1 MSGPRT
7 GSPGASVTRPTL
19 GPGAIPHPTAN
30 QARGHT
36 WTAADRELV
45 ADRVDTQF
53 VGSAVQVADQLER
66 LRDVTEA
73 DELIVTTITHDHH
86 DRVRSY
92 QLLAEE
98 WARR

>member
-1 MSGPRT
+1 MSRCDVSRKGVVT
-7 GSPGASVTRPTL
+7 QHKLCVGAFGKAS
-19 GPGAIPHPTAN
+19 
-30 QARGHT
+30 Q
-36 WTAADRELV
+36 
-45 ADRVDTQF
+45 
-53 VGSAVQVADQLER
+53 ER
-66 LRDVTEA
+66 LRDATEA